1 MDLVKG
7 YVVGSEYYEEVVY
20 FENTAENIASFI
32 VNNFMNKC
40 IVTDLA
46 DTLIVNSMVGGYI
59 DTCPNQEY
67 LIKELHPAIIPMQL
81 GEIEPKNI
89 KFIERD

>member
-1 MDLVKG
+1 
-7 YVVGSEYYEEVVY
+7 
-20 FENTAENIASFI
+20 
-32 VNNFMNKC
+32 
-40 IVTDLA
+40 
-46 DTLIVNSMVGGYI
+46 MVGGYI